1 MEHLSAGTEHKMTCI
16 FTLGVLRGWNNFGN
30 GCLLFGQGICSFW
43 LFAMLATLTMVVPV
57 HLNVS
62 VNYRCGTRS
71 TCASFMSFHTKKST
85 GSINNHETIAG
96 PMAQPCGS
104 PWHLSAELQSLSLLI
119 FLLIIIYFDSF
130 HSSFAFDS
138 SFVSVMI
145 DVDKFFYHKSS
156 TSEPRLSVVILRTQ
170 EVMKIVCFSL
180 QVEHFLNG
188 VDCFQLS
195 WRNSSF
201 LGNELRPSHVCIKS
215 KKLEKVKCYSFI
227 GSGASLI
234 LKGE

>member
-1 MEHLSAGTEHKMTCI
+1 MVEHLSAGTEHKMTCI

-104 PWHLSAELQSLSLLI
+104 PWHLSAELQSPASSSSSSSLSILIHFIHLLHSILALCRLWLMSISSFIIKAQHLSL
-119 FLLIIIYFDSF
+119 
-130 HSSFAFDS
+130 
-138 SFVSVMI
+138 
-145 DVDKFFYHKSS
+145 
-156 TSEPRLSVVILRTQ
+156 
-170 EVMKIVCFSL
+170 VCPL
-180 QVEHFLNG
+180 
-188 VDCFQLS
+188 
-195 WRNSSF
+195 
-201 LGNELRPSHVCIKS
+201 
-215 KKLEKVKCYSFI
+215 
-227 GSGASLI
+227 
-234 LKGE
+234 